1 MNVSMMASA
10 AKTPSVHG
18 LTLLDHD
25 IDGWMVAMICALVAA
40 VIYELAMALTRT
52 VTLRIPF
59 LILQIA
65 RVSVRK
71 DFRAYLYEGW
81 KAELWSILKDPKK
94 GWLRRFWKGMSYA
107 AQLAAFGARA
117 TVKVKAEAE
126 VKGRLEK
133 AEQPKKTPL
142 AVTLFDSPLFLP
154 VVTGAFMAL
163 SLAILFFVILAL
175 QAGMGNGLAVGLMV
189 FITSLMFS
197 FAFVARRISK
207 IRSADKM

>member
-1 MNVSMMASA
+1 MMASA